1 MLQNLAIKTKILISP
16 ILFVMALAAIGFT
29 VWSGL
34 EQQTKSTN
42 QIVKVDIPSV
52 IRGDELLQAVAD
64 TQSDMFSIVVWK
76 RLGRSDEEIGK
87 IQSLITTRLS
97 LVTKIVQDVAS
108 QSSSIKEE
116 QDLIATLPKLVDEYI
131 VSAKAATD
139 MAQRNPVLATPLIT
153 TAAAKYAVLREPL
166 ERFRSFTIQN
176 MIKQSERAQ
185 SIADDVRALILSVSV
200 FALLITFSASFGI
213 GLQISQGIR
222 RIERAMSALAQGD
235 LDVKIVG
242 AKRRDEI
249 GQMTR
254 ALEVFVEN
262 ARAVRQL
269 RQDQE
274 IKDRKSQDQ
283 QREIVN
289 DIAGKIEQA
298 VEEMVQN
305 LLSSSTDLTHVAKGM
320 THRLGDTK
328 NQSKEV
334 AVISFDTSTR
344 ITSVASSIEELTRS
358 IADVGQQ
365 SVQSR
370 AVAAQAVEEAERT
383 DATITGLSSAAQRI
397 NDVVGIISAI
407 AAQTNL
413 LALNATIEA
422 ARAGEAGK
430 GFAVVA
436 SEVKNLANQ
445 TAKATEDINQQ
456 ISSMQA
462 AVASAVGAVRSIG
475 QTITLISAAADTIS
489 TSVTDQNKVTRDIAG
504 TVLQIDHSATSVAQK
519 TASVNGAIETTEIEA
534 GIVLDSSNTVL
545 DQTNKLMRKVGALL
559 SELRQ
564 YGATLS
570 PKSAA

>member
-1 MLQNLAIKTKILISP
+1 MLQNLSIKIKILISP

-87 IQSLITTRLS
+87 IQSLITARLS

-108 QSSSIKEE
+108 QSSPIKEE
-116 QDLIATLPKLVDEYI
+116 QDLIATLPKLVEEYI
-131 VSAKAATD
+131 ISAKAATD

-166 ERFRSFTIQN
+166 ERFRNLTIQN
-176 MIKQSERAQ
+176 MIKQSESAQ
-185 SIADDVRALILSVSV
+185 SIANDVRALIVYVAV
-200 FALLITFSASFGI
+200 FALVVTFSASFGI
-213 GLQISQGIR
+213 GLQISRGIR

-274 IKDRKSQDQ
+274 IKDQKSQDQ

-328 NQSKEV
+328 SQSKEV
-334 AVISFDTSTR
+334 AVISFDTSAR

-436 SEVKNLANQ
+436 SEVKNLASQ

-456 ISSMQA
+456 ISSMQG

-489 TSVTDQNKVTRDIAG
+489 ISVTDQNKVTRDIAG

-519 TASVNGAIETTEIEA
+519 TASVNGAIEATEIEA

-570 PKSAA
+570 PKAAA

>member
-1 MLQNLAIKTKILISP
+1 MLGNFSIKTQILIAP
-16 ILFVMALAAIGFT
+16 ILFVIALAAIGYT

-34 EQQTKSTN
+34 KQQTTSTN
-42 QIVKVDIPSV
+42 QIVTVDIPSV

-76 RLGRSDEEIGK
+76 RLGRTDEEIGK
-87 IQSLITTRLS
+87 IQSSIVARLS
-97 LVTKIVQDVAS
+97 RVEKIVQEVVLQTPLTKD
-108 QSSSIKEE
+108 E
-116 QDLIATLPKLVDEYI
+116 QVLIESLPKLISDYVT
-131 VSAKAATD
+131 SARAATD

-153 TAAAKYAVLREPL
+153 TAAAKYALLREPL
-166 ERFRSFTIQN
+166 EKLRDFTIKN
-176 MIKQSERAQ
+176 TISQSQKAQ
-185 SIADDVRALILSVSV
+185 DVAEDVRNLILSVSAV
-200 FALLITFSASFGI
+200 ALLVTFSASFGI

-222 RIERAMSALAQGD
+222 RIERAMSALARGD
-235 LDVKIVG
+235 LDIKIMG
-242 AKRRDEI
+242 AKRRDEV

-254 ALEVFVEN
+254 ALEVFIEN
-262 ARAVRQL
+262 ARIVQQL
-269 RQDQE
+269 KQEQE
-274 IKDRKSQDQ
+274 IKERKSQDQ
-283 QREIVN
+283 RREMVH

-320 THRLGDTK
+320 TNRLGDTRS
-328 NQSKEV
+328 QAKEV
-334 AVISFDTSTR
+334 AGISLETSTR

-358 IADVGQQ
+358 IADVGHQ

-456 ISSMQA
+456 ISSMQE
-462 AVASAVGAVRSIG
+462 AVANAVGAVRSIG
-475 QTITLISAAADTIS
+475 QTIGQISAAADTIS

-519 TASVNGAIETTEIEA
+519 TASVNGAIEVTETEA
-534 GIVLDSSNTVL
+534 GIVLESSNTVL
-545 DQTNKLMRKVGALL
+545 DQTNKLMQKVGTLL

-564 YGATLS
+564 YGAALS
-570 PKSAA
+570 PHLKA

>member
-1 MLQNLAIKTKILISP
+1 MLQNFSIRNKILISP
-16 ILFVMALAAIGFT
+16 ILFVIALVAIVFT

-34 EQQTKSTN
+34 EQQAQSTN
-42 QIVKVDIPSV
+42 QIVKIDIPSV
-52 IRGDELLQAVAD
+52 IRGDELVQAVAD

-87 IQSLITTRLS
+87 IQLLIAERLNKI
-97 LVTKIVQDVAS
+97 TKIVQDVAS
-108 QSSSIKEE
+108 ENSFGNEEKE
-116 QDLIATLPKLVDEYI
+116 LIVNLPKLVEEY
-131 VSAKAATD
+131 VASAKAATD

-153 TAAAKYAVLREPL
+153 TAAAKYALLREPL
-166 ERFRSFTIQN
+166 ERFRNFTIQTT
-176 MIKQSERAQ
+176 IKRSEKAQ
-185 SIADDVRALILSVSV
+185 SIADHVRTLILLVSVAALIV
-200 FALLITFSASFGI
+200 TFSASFGI
-213 GLQISQGIR
+213 GLQISRGIR

-235 LDVKIVG
+235 LNVQITG

-254 ALEVFVEN
+254 ALEVFVGN
-262 ARAVRQL
+262 ARAVQQL
-269 RQDQE
+269 RQEQA
-274 IKDRKSQDQ
+274 IKDKQSQDQ
-283 QREIVN
+283 QREIVH

-328 NQSKEV
+328 GQSKEV
-334 AVISFDTSTR
+334 AVISFETSAR

-436 SEVKNLANQ
+436 SEVKNLASQ

-456 ISSMQA
+456 ISSMQE

-475 QTITLISAAADTIS
+475 QTITLISSSADTIS
-489 TSVTDQNKVTRDIAG
+489 TSVTDQNKVTHNIAE
-504 TVLQIDHSATSVAQK
+504 TVLQIDHSANSVAQK
-519 TASVNGAIETTEIEA
+519 TASVNSAIEATETEA

-545 DQTNKLMRKVGALL
+545 DQTNNLMRKVGVLL

-570 PKSAA
+570 SKLPA